1 MNTLA
6 TFAIVAIP
14 LLCALVG
21 INAVVYLLGPPAP
34 PRLPADWKPEDERRV
49 P

>member
-1 MNTLA
+1 VSVLA
-6 TFAIVAIP
+6 GMAVVVIP
-14 LLCALVG
+14 LLFVLIG

-34 PRLPADWKPEDERRV
+34 HLPADWKPEDERRV